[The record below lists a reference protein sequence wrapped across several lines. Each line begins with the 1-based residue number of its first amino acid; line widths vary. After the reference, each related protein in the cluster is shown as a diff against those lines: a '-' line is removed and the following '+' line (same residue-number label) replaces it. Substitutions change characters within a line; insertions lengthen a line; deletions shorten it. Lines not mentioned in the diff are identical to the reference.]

1 MLNLS
6 PLTQINKPLPKK
18 AIYEK
23 LQLNTSQQKSIDAD
37 ISRMVLVNELSTRT
51 TNIAEGTEI
60 KSIFVLSVTLK
71 QKHYSQQNIRMLF
84 KLIPQKIVLV
94 LNFEYQE
101 QVTVFYRNKI
111 IQTSW
116 NPLNNK
122 SLKLEGL
129 NLDEVW
135 KNIILQVGEI
145 SLKPEETLDEQIKIN
160 EFLKKIEKQ
169 IAVLEKKVFLEKQ
182 PKKKLALFNELQ
194 ELKQKIRIK

>member
-23 LQLNTSQQKSIDAD
+23 LQLNTSQQKSIDAN

-51 TNIAEGTEI
+51 TNITEGTEI
-60 KSIFVLSVTLK
+60 KSIFVLSVILK
-71 QKHYSQQNIRMLF
+71 QKHYNKQKIRMLF
-84 KLIPQKIVLV
+84 NLIPQKIVLV
-94 LNFEYQE
+94 LNFENHE
-101 QVTVFYRNKI
+101 QVAVYYENTI

-116 NPLNNK
+116 NTLNNK

-145 SLKPEETLDEQIKIN
+145 SLEPGETLDEQIKIN
-160 EFLKKIEKQ
+160 EFREKLEKQ
-169 IAVLEKKVFLEKQ
+169 IVVLEKKVYLEKQ
-182 PKKKLALFNELQ
+182 PQKKLALFNEMQ
-194 ELKQKIRIK
+194 ALKQKIRIK